1 MPSGSQWLNLKKK
14 KKPFY
19 RWENWGP
26 ETWRDLH
33 KITQLISNRARTS
46 FDTSLVLP
54 ELILGQNHAQ
64 GVPIL
69 KLYMNLQRINIRTH
83 VINEKPNIS
92 DDKRIFRLAQTKIT
106 LIINQSKALFKRS
119 KMTFVFR
126 SVFWAFLENI

>member
-1 MPSGSQWLNLKKK
+1 M
-14 KKPFY
+14 
-19 RWENWGP
+19 
-26 ETWRDLH
+26 H

-64 GVPIL
+64 GAPIL

-83 VINEKPNIS
+83 VINENPNIS
-92 DDKRIFRLAQTKIT
+92 DDKWIFQLAQTKIK
-106 LIINQSKALFKRS
+106 LIINPSKTLLKRS

-126 SVFWAFLENI
+126 YVF